1 MNESHFVRNALL
13 ALVGVIVVGWLA
25 VFLIKAL
32 FSLFVYVL
40 VGAVVVGGVY
50 YLVRKTRSL
59 GGQRRNQ
66 IRR

>member
-32 FSLFVYVL
+32 FGLFVYVL